1 MSLWAIYRAGPIS
14 LRQLGANMGVDP
26 LTVGLTLG
34 GAALSAVQASESNSA
49 ARRAAEQQKA
59 ANKIASNR
67 EKESLARDFAQL
79 EGSLR
84 ATAAGRG
91 VAGSASALALSQSA
105 GYAGTANQGAIN
117 TNLRLANIQADQ
129 RAAAAYQ
136 NPFFAGLQGGL
147 QGYMLGSSL
156 SSLGFGASGAGA
168 LGTKGGFAGLSGLE
182 TGGGLDQLGIV
193 IA

>member
-1 MSLWAIYRAGPIS
+1 
-14 LRQLGANMGVDP
+14 MGLDP

-34 GAALSAVQASESNSA
+34 GAALSTVQASENNSA

-91 VAGSASALALSQSA
+91 VAGSSSALALQQAA
-105 GYAGTANQGAIN
+105 GYAGIANQGAVD
-117 TNLRLANIQADQ
+117 TNLRLANAQADQ

-136 NPFFAGLQGGL
+136 SPFFAGLQGGL
-147 QGYMLGSSL
+147 QGYLLGSSL
-156 SSLGFGASGAGA
+156 SALGAGFGSGAGA
-168 LGTKGGFAGLSGLE
+168 LGTEGGFAGLTGLE